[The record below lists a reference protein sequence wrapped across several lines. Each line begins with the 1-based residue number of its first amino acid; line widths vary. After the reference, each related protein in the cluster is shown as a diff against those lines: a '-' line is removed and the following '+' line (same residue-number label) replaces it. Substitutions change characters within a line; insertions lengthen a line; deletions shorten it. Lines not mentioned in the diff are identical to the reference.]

1 MRDTHEQL
9 MKKFLSDSDNKAEY
23 DKLEEEFTLLNA
35 MLEARTKSGKT
46 QEELAQLL
54 GTTKS
59 AVSRLE
65 NCGKNGGNSSPTL
78 KTLRK
83 YANAVDCTLQ
93 IKLIPNKHLS
103 K

>member
-65 NCGKNGGNSSPTL
+65 NFGGNGGKSSPTL